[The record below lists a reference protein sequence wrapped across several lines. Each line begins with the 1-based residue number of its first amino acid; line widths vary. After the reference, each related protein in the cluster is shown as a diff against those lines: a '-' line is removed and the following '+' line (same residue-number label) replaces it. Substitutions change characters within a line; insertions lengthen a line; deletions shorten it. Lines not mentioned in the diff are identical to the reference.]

1 MKIKHLL
8 LAGITGI
15 VLFSCSDKED
25 YSVSSQDE
33 IKSLSVSLSGIKSRA
48 SSPSDIIT
56 SDIKN
61 VNSVLINLTDASGK
75 VITSKT
81 VTKDDALDSDWNKL
95 TDPTKGLK
103 FINTPQSVSKVYIY
117 GNPGNAVNNNVINTK
132 LADQQGSGVLYYGMD
147 DNLTPIVDEPIEPS
161 PTAGKTYTAE
171 VSIAPVVARMQITK
185 ISFKNAGNFDFTR
198 SIDGVNKHANVTW
211 TGFTGNVKGLYMN
224 NFYNTLKQPG
234 TLENLLLNSTF
245 EGHIHDGMWT
255 FDTAPIIDAAP
266 FASYVIYNS
275 ADATYGNLPLDLAGK
290 CYAFNFFPGTAVP
303 QLHLDLSD
311 LAITGLASSD
321 TEVFNPALANSARFA
336 NLVKF
341 YKEIN
346 TEMTAADFKP
356 GTLYNMEIELI
367 PMLDND
373 LGNVQYNVLVHVTI
387 APWNEETITP
397 GFDLEQ

>member
-81 VTKDDALDSDWNKL
+81 VTKDDVLNSDWNKL
-95 TDPTKGLK
+95 TDPTRGLK

-132 LADQQGSGVLYYGMD
+132 LAEQQGSGVLYYGMD

-198 SIDGVNKHANVTW
+198 SIDGVNKHANV
-211 TGFTGNVKGLYMN
+211 
-224 NFYNTLKQPG
+224 
-234 TLENLLLNSTF
+234 
-245 EGHIHDGMWT
+245 
-255 FDTAPIIDAAP
+255 
-266 FASYVIYNS
+266 
-275 ADATYGNLPLDLAGK
+275 
-290 CYAFNFFPGTAVP
+290 YA
-303 QLHLDLSD
+303 H
-311 LAITGLASSD
+311 
-321 TEVFNPALANSARFA
+321 R
-336 NLVKF
+336 
-341 YKEIN
+341 
-346 TEMTAADFKP
+346 
-356 GTLYNMEIELI
+356 
-367 PMLDND
+367 
-373 LGNVQYNVLVHVTI
+373 
-387 APWNEETITP
+387 
-397 GFDLEQ
+397 

>member
-81 VTKDDALDSDWNKL
+81 VTKDDVLNSDWNKL

-132 LADQQGSGVLYYGMD
+132 LAEQQGSGVLYYGMD

-275 ADATYGNLPLDLAGK
+275 ADETYSNLPLDLAGK

>member
-81 VTKDDALDSDWNKL
+81 VTKDDVLNSDWNKL

-303 QLHLDLSD
+303 HLHLDLSD
-311 LAITGLASSD
+311 LVITGLASSD

>member
-81 VTKDDALDSDWNKL
+81 VTKDDVLNSDWNKL

-117 GNPGNAVNNNVINTK
+117 GNQGNAVNNNVINTK